1 VATGVIADPARSGGR
16 SRHGTAIDRLADGVT
31 SVRAAKSA
39 ALNARPVSRGA
50 DCSWNKLLAR
60 PAGFA
65 LLGIDTGRGAA
76 GGNTPREALFPLRFP
91 PLDVTPEIT
100 SLVCISQNWDN
111 IEVRR
116 VPAADEKPLHWVG
129 SSKRDFLSFPTA
141 VKEDMGNALGI
152 AQFGGTAP
160 TAKPWKG
167 LGPGVLEVVESHDG
181 NAYRAVYT
189 VRFEKAVYVLHAFQ
203 KKSPSGIRTAKRDV
217 NLVAERLKAAQ
228 RDHEEH
234 YGKPKR

>member
-1 VATGVIADPARSGGR
+1 
-16 SRHGTAIDRLADGVT
+16 
-31 SVRAAKSA
+31 
-39 ALNARPVSRGA
+39 
-50 DCSWNKLLAR
+50 
-60 PAGFA
+60 
-65 LLGIDTGRGAA
+65 
-76 GGNTPREALFPLRFP
+76 
-91 PLDVTPEIT
+91 
-100 SLVCISQNWDN
+100 
-111 IEVRR
+111 VRR

-129 SSKRDFLSFPTA
+129 SSKRDFLSFPAA

-167 LGPGVLEVVESHDG
+167 LGPGVLEVVESHYG

-217 NLVAERLKAAQ
+217 DLVAERLKTAERVTRNTMASKNAEGKKAVTRGTGNVFADLGFPDAVERKAKLRLAYALNQVLAGRRLSQADAAKVLGVTQ
-228 RDHEEH
+228 PKVSALRH
-234 YGKPKR
+234 YKLAGFSVERLMNLLTALDQDVEIVIRRKPRSRRTGRISVVAA